1 MMRNSRL
8 TRTDKLQ
15 QLYELAATQAG
26 YFTAAQ
32 ARALGYS
39 ARSLVHH
46 VSAGHIERI
55 SRGFYRLGGVPT
67 NSHDDVVAAWLRL
80 ARRHAVVSHETAL
93 ALYDLAP
100 SRAQGV
106 HLTVSR
112 DRRPRT
118 TQAATDAKIHTTTTP
133 LRRDEVA
140 SRFGVQ
146 LTSPART
153 IADVADIGTDPSV
166 VIEATA
172 RAFATGLVS
181 ASELSAAVEHRSSRV
196 QQLIKRA
203 IQEATDR
210 A

>member
-1 MMRNSRL
+1 MAKSISPSR
-8 TRTDKLQ
+8 TYKLQ
-15 QLYELAATQAG
+15 RLYEVAATQAG
-26 YFTAAQ
+26 YFTSAQ

-46 VSAGHIERI
+46 VGAGHVERI
-55 SRGFYRLGGVPT
+55 SRGFYRLVGVPAD
-67 NSHDDVVAAWLRL
+67 SHEDVVAAWLRL

-93 ALYDLAP
+93 ALYGLAP
-100 SRAQGV
+100 SRAREI

-112 DRRPRT
+112 AGRPRT
-118 TQAATDAKIHTTTTP
+118 PQTASDARIHTLAVP

-153 IADVADIGTDPSV
+153 IVDVADIGTDPSV

-172 RAFATGLVS
+172 RALATGLVS
-181 ASELSAAVEHRSSRV
+181 PSELCAAVEHRSARV
-196 QQLIKRA
+196 QRVVNRA
-203 IQEATDR
+203 IQEAGAR